1 MTTQQRMYQVDRV
14 SRRATI
20 RLVGF
25 FVLLLGSSILCFW
38 GWVTMLKAV
47 L

>member
-1 MTTQQRMYQVDRV
+1 METKQRLYDVERA
-14 SRRATI
+14 SRRATFT
-20 RLVGF
+20 LMGF
-25 FVLLLGSSILCFW
+25 FLLLLGGSILCFW